1 MHFRVSLQQW
11 SVGRRLRKGLPHNG
25 RCPEIQGGNR
35 QNGSWVFPIALGELL
50 SPQKQSGVEQLAGT
64 QTHSQTCGLCA
75 PARARVRFLQLA
87 TSFPPPPS
95 SPPPRRYLSLRGTR
109 RAAEAA
115 TGTRSPRRVLGQSA
129 RSPRRRRARAEARA
143 APPAENRTG
152 PSGAEPSRA
161 GGAERGRR
169 RRGAQVSWPEA
180 GRAEGGTQPLLWGSG
195 SRTRAGPADTAQ
207 RRVPRGPHVC
217 RPAPRHVE
225 GCAPFPWASGTRR
238 FPGPGGRGG
247 PGVPH
252 PGWWPVAVRGPCD
265 GLGHPWRL
273 TGADPE
279 RAGASHPR
287 RLRGTGRPRP

>member
-1 MHFRVSLQQW
+1 MGVAPKSRE
-11 SVGRRLRKGLPHNG
+11 GTARRLLGFPRSP
-25 RCPEIQGGNR
+25 PGNFSTLR
-35 QNGSWVFPIALGELL
+35 NKAAWSSWQELR
-50 SPQKQSGVEQLAGT
+50 PTPKLAA
-64 QTHSQTCGLCA
+64 CA
-75 PARARVRFLQLA
+75 PLRGRARPRFLPPA
-87 TSFPPPPS
+87 ASSFPPT

-115 TGTRSPRRVLGQSA
+115 AGTRAPRRVLGQSA

-143 APPAENRTG
+143 APPVESRSG
-152 PSGAEPSRA
+152 PSRAEPSRA

-180 GRAEGGTQPLLWGSG
+180 GRAEWGDATSLWVSG

-207 RRVPRGPHVC
+207 RRAPRGPHVR

-225 GCAPFPWASGTRR
+225 GCAPFPPASGVGRCS
-238 FPGPGGRGG
+238 GPSGRSG

-252 PGWWPVAVRGPCD
+252 RGPPARAIPDPGD

-273 TGADPE
+273 TGAEPE
-279 RAGASHPR
+279 RAGVSHPR
-287 RLRGTGRPRP
+287 RLQVTRGPGS